1 MKVETVLEAQ
11 MQKTSIETCNLKCTW
26 SMFLKDYRKTAGSLA
41 YDILWVMAET
51 TQSTSLNFSP

>member
-41 YDILWVMAET
+41 YDILWVMAEP
-51 TQSTSLNFSP
+51 LRALH